1 MSNNKYKILLI
12 EDEGNI
18 RSLIRTLLTAN
29 NYQVFLAENAIQG
42 KMMFKSHCPDLILLD
57 LGLPD
62 MDGLDLLKEIREEAL
77 VPIIVLS
84 ARFDEMDKVHALDLG
99 ANDYVTKPFGTA
111 ELQARIRTAL
121 RNSNP
126 FAGSSNFAQGKF
138 QTGDLE
144 IDYDNRRVYI
154 SGRELKLTQT
164 EYNIVSLLAKKA
176 GSVLTYAEI
185 IMAVW
190 GSDDVGST
198 KKLQVNMANIRK
210 KMGSKP
216 GANKYI
222 QNELCIGYKMNVD
235 IENES

>member
-12 EDEGNI
+12 EDEANI
-18 RSLIRTLLTAN
+18 RNFVKTLLTTN
-29 NYQVFLAENAIQG
+29 NYQVFTAETAAQG
-42 KMMFKSHCPDLILLD
+42 KIVFKSHCPDLILLD

-62 MDGLDLLKEIREEAL
+62 MDGLDLLKEIRQESMT
-77 VPIIVLS
+77 PIIVLS
-84 ARFDEMDKVHALDLG
+84 ARFDEKDKVNALDLG

-111 ELQARIRTAL
+111 ELQARIRTAI

-126 FAGSSNFAQGKF
+126 FMGNGNYLQGKF
-138 QTGDLE
+138 QSGDLE
-144 IDYDNRRVYI
+144 IDYDERKVQI
-154 SGRELKLTQT
+154 AGEEVKFTQT

-176 GSVLTYAEI
+176 GRVLTYTEI
-185 IMAVW
+185 IQAVW
-190 GSDDVGST
+190 GSDDIGST

-222 QNELCIGYKMNVD
+222 QNELSIGYRMNVD
-235 IENES
+235 VES

>member
-1 MSNNKYKILLI
+1 MSNNKYKILII
-12 EDEGNI
+12 EDEENI
-18 RSLIRTLLTAN
+18 RNLVKTLLIAN
-29 NYQVFLAENAIQG
+29 HYQVFWAENAMQG

-62 MDGLDLLKEIREEAL
+62 MDGLDLLKEIREESL
-77 VPIIVLS
+77 VPVIVLS
-84 ARFDEMDKVHALDLG
+84 ARYDEMDKVHALDLG

-126 FAGSSNFAQGKF
+126 FANSGNFSQGKF
-138 QTGDLE
+138 KSGGLE
-144 IDYDNRRVYI
+144 IDYDERSI
-154 SGRELKLTQT
+154 KIDGEELKFTQT
-164 EYNIVSLLAKKA
+164 EYNIIALLAKKA
-176 GSVLTYAEI
+176 GRVLTYAEI
-185 IMAVW
+185 IRAVW
-190 GSDDVGST
+190 GSDDLGST

-222 QNELCIGYKMNVD
+222 QNELCIGYKMNV
-235 IENES
+235 EG

>member
-12 EDEGNI
+12 EDEANI
-18 RSLIRTLLTAN
+18 RNFVKTLLVTN
-29 NYQVFLAENAIQG
+29 NYQVFMAENAAQG
-42 KMMFKSHCPDLILLD
+42 KMMFKSHCPDLVLLD

-62 MDGLDLLKEIREEAL
+62 MDGLELLKELREESL
-77 VPIIVLS
+77 TPVIVLS
-84 ARFDEMDKVHALDLG
+84 ARFDEMDKVNALDLG

-126 FAGSSNFAQGKF
+126 FVGSGNFTQGKF
-138 QTGDLE
+138 QSGDLE
-144 IDYDNRRVYI
+144 IDYDKRRVYI
-154 SGRELKLTQT
+154 SGEELKLTQT
-164 EYNIVSLLAKKA
+164 EYNIVALLAKRA
-176 GSVLTYAEI
+176 GRVLTYTEI
-185 IMAVW
+185 IRVVW
-190 GSDDVGST
+190 GSDDLGST

-222 QNELCIGYKMNVD
+222 QNELSIGYRMNV
-235 IENES
+235 EGES

>member
-1 MSNNKYKILLI
+1 MSNNRYKILVV
-12 EDEGNI
+12 EDEANI
-18 RSLIRTLLTAN
+18 RSLLRTLLTAN
-29 NYQVFLAENAIQG
+29 NYQIFLAENATQG
-42 KMMFKSHCPDLILLD
+42 KLIFKSHCPDLILLD

-62 MDGLDLLKEIREEAL
+62 MDGLDLLKEIRKDSL
-77 VPIIVLS
+77 VPVIVLS
-84 ARFDEMDKVHALDLG
+84 ARYDEMDKVLALDLG

-126 FAGSSNFAQGKF
+126 FVNSGNFSQGKF
-138 QTGDLE
+138 HSGDLE
-144 IDYDNRRVYI
+144 IDYDERKVSI
-154 SGRELKLTQT
+154 SGEELKLTQT
-164 EYNIVSLLAKKA
+164 EYNIVALLAKKA
-176 GSVLTYAEI
+176 GRVLTYAEI

-222 QNELCIGYKMNVD
+222 QNELCIGYKMNVEGD
-235 IENES
+235 F